1 MSETKFTPG
10 PWSVEQPMDFELA
23 IVEAGKPAHEW
34 RFIATCMFPDENG
47 DIPKKE
53 VIANAHLIAAIGH
66 VSCGAGNYCIDVAA
80 ERRYIPHEAGK
91 HVLPGS
97 IGRVGQAE

>member
-53 VIANAHLIAAIGH
+53 VIANAHLIAAAPDLYAWLERCLAMVDH
-66 VSCGAGNYCIDVAA
+66 GAGPPNWDGIRTALA
-80 ERRYIPHEAGK
+80 KARGE
-91 HVLPGS
+91 
-97 IGRVGQAE
+97 